1 MLPIVLARAFLAG
14 EIDGD
19 AVAER
24 GADVLGRTLP
34 WLGALARRF
43 AAAFAGRPRP
53 RHREVVAFI
62 RGDRSFRR
70 IARHRWTVRH
80 CPMGPQPM
88 LPVPAARA
96 WKISPIDSAGSLA
109 AWFGVTPGELDW
121 FADLAGLAR
130 GYRGSPLEH
139 YRYHVL
145 AKRTGGVR
153 VIEAPKE
160 RLKALQRQI
169 LTQIMDRIPP
179 HPSAHGFVHGR
190 SIRTFAAPHVK
201 QRVILR
207 MDLAEFFPSIS
218 RARIQAMFRTAGYP
232 ESVADLLGGICTN
245 VTPRDIAK
253 GDARRWYGSPH
264 LPQGAPTS
272 PALANIC
279 AWRMDR
285 RLCSLAEACGA
296 VYTRY
301 ADDLA
306 FSGDESFERSV
317 ERFAA
322 QAAAIVEDEGFRV
335 NHHKTRIMRQSV
347 RQHLAGLVANQRL
360 NVRRAEFDLLKAI
373 LTNCVR
379 LGPNSQNREGHP
391 RFREHLEGRVAFVE
405 SINAGKGRRLREI
418 LERIR
423 WEE

>member
-1 MLPIVLARAFLAG
+1 
-14 EIDGD
+14 
-19 AVAER
+19 
-24 GADVLGRTLP
+24 
-34 WLGALARRF
+34 
-43 AAAFAGRPRP
+43 
-53 RHREVVAFI
+53 
-62 RGDRSFRR
+62 
-70 IARHRWTVRH
+70 
-80 CPMGPQPM
+80 M
-88 LPVPAARA
+88 LPVPAART
-96 WKISPIDSAGSLA
+96 WKIPPIDSAGSLA
-109 AWFGVTPGELDW
+109 AWFGITPRELDW

-130 GYRGSPLEH
+130 RHRGSPLEH
-139 YRYHVL
+139 YRYRVL

-169 LTQIMDRIPP
+169 LTQILGRIPP

-253 GDARRWYGSPH
+253 GDAWRWYGSLH

-306 FSGDESFERSV
+306 FSGDEAFERSV
-317 ERFAA
+317 ERFATL
-322 QAAAIVEDEGFRV
+322 AAVIVEDEGFRV

-379 LGPNSQNREGHP
+379 HGPNGQNREGHP

-405 SINAGKGRRLREI
+405 SINPGKGRRLREI

>member
-1 MLPIVLARAFLAG
+1 MLAIVLAKAFLAG
-14 EIDGD
+14 ELNVN

-24 GADVLGRTLP
+24 AAQVLGKPWP
-34 WLGALARRF
+34 WLGPLARRF
-43 AAAFAGRPRP
+43 DAAFANRPRP
-53 RHREVVAFI
+53 RHREVVVFLRA
-62 RGDRSFRR
+62 DRTFRR
-70 IARHRWTVRH
+70 IATRRLKVRQWLT
-80 CPMGPQPM
+80 GPQPM

-96 WKISPIDSAGSLA
+96 WKIPAIDSAGSLA
-109 AWFGVTPGELDW
+109 AWLGVTPSELDW
-121 FADLAGLAR
+121 FADLADRAR
-130 GYRGSPLEH
+130 RHRNSRLEH
-139 YRYHVL
+139 YRYRVL
-145 AKRTGGVR
+145 TKRSGGIR
-153 VIEAPKE
+153 LIEAPKE
-160 RLKALQRQI
+160 RLKTLQRQI
-169 LTQIMDRIPP
+169 LEQILDRIPP

-207 MDLAEFFPSIS
+207 MDLSEFFPSIS

-232 ESVADLLGGICTN
+232 ESVAGLLGGICTN
-245 VTPRDIAK
+245 TAPRDIAT
-253 GDARRWYGSPH
+253 GEAWQWYGRPH

-285 RLCSLAEACGA
+285 RLSSLAEACGA

-306 FSGDESFERSV
+306 FSGDENFERCV

-322 QAAAIVEDEGFRV
+322 QAAAILQEEGFRV
-335 NHHKTRIMRQSV
+335 NHDKTRIMRQSV
-347 RQHLAGLVANQRL
+347 RQHLAGLVANQRV

-379 LGPNSQNREGHP
+379 LGPESQNREGHP
-391 RFREHLEGRVAFVE
+391 HFREHLEGRVAFVE
-405 SINAGKGRRLREI
+405 SINPAKGRRLRAI

-423 WEE
+423 W